1 MTAPTEPG
9 PISHYRQVNG
19 IRLHCME
26 AGPADG
32 TAVLLLHGFPEFWF
46 SWRQQIPALAA
57 AGFHVIAPDLR
68 GYNLSDKPKRIRDY
82 RVEAVTGDVLALID
96 SLPSRRAAVV
106 GHDWGGVIAWAAA
119 MWGGSQV
126 EKLAVLNAPHP
137 LAYLRELRRSSQ
149 LLRSWY
155 TLFFQLP
162 WLPEAVI
169 RRDDYAMARRL
180 YRQGPAR
187 LSLNPDEDIET
198 YIRALAQPGALMS
211 AINFYRA
218 AMRGGVPSLV
228 RSPRPITIPTLLI
241 WGDRDPYLVRSLT
254 EGLAKWVTDLRVHH
268 LPQAT
273 HWVQHD
279 DPVRVNELLLGF
291 LCSKEDRPRGA
302 CRD

>member
-1 MTAPTEPG
+1 
-9 PISHYRQVNG
+9 
-19 IRLHCME
+19 ME

-32 TAVLLLHGFPEFWF
+32 PAVLLLHGFPEFWF
-46 SWRQQIPALAA
+46 SWRQQIAALAA

-68 GYNLSDKPKRIRDY
+68 GYNLSDKPKRVRDY
-82 RVEAVTGDVLALID
+82 RVEAVTGDVLALIY
-96 SLPSRRAAVV
+96 SLPNRRATVV

-119 MWGGSQV
+119 MWGGSRV

-155 TLFFQLP
+155 TFFFQLP

-169 RRDDYAMARRL
+169 RRNDYAMARRL

-187 LSLNPDEDIET
+187 LSVNPDEDVET
-198 YIRALAQPGALMS
+198 YVRALAQPGALTS

-228 RSPRPITIPTLLI
+228 RNAWPIGIPTLLI

-279 DPVRVNELLLGF
+279 EPKRVNELLLGF
-291 LCSKEDRPRGA
+291 LRSKEDRPGDA